1 MGENKEAVFSLQKKK
16 KKWGQGSLSY
26 PPISL
31 LTGPYRI
38 ISKVLSNRLSEV
50 LPDFTGGNQFAFF
63 KSSTILDRVWI
74 AKETVAD

>member
-16 KKWGQGSLSY
+16 KWGQGSVSY

-50 LPDFTGGNQFAFF
+50 LPDFTDGNQFASF
-63 KSSTILDRVWI
+63 KSSTFLDRVWI